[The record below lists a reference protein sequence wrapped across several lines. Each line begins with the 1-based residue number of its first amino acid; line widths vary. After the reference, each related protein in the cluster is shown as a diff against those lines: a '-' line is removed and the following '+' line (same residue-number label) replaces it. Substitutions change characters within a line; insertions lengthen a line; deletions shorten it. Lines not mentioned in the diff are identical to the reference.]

1 MNTYNTQTGQ
11 TNVQTKLLGSTTP
24 LCHVD
29 HHKLNCSVNYTF
41 NLANNSITSLEKG
54 SYRWTSKGPVLKI
67 ITLAMK
73 QQQQQNN

>member
-1 MNTYNTQTGQ
+1 MQTGQ
-11 TNVQTKLLGSTTP
+11 TNVQTKLLGSTIP

-29 HHKLNCSVNYTF
+29 YDKLNYSVNYRF

-54 SYRWTSKGPVLKI
+54 SYRWTSKAPVLTI

-73 QQQQQNN
+73 QQQYNNKR